1 MTLKD
6 LLLATLVMAI
16 WGFNFVVAKLGVG
29 EFPGLL
35 LTGLRFTLVAILLLP
50 FYRPSLKQ
58 LKPLALLSFTLGVVH
73 FGLLFVGLQGIDAA
87 ASAIV
92 IQLQVPFS
100 ALLAFL
106 LFKERL
112 GLGRLAGMALAF
124 SGVVLLAGEPQRI
137 ELLGLVLVVISA
149 FGFAASTMVMKSAGQ
164 MHPFAITGGV
174 CALGAPQ
181 LFLLSAIFESDHAK
195 HFADAGIIGW
205 GAIAYTAVFAS
216 IVAHSLWYKLVRRYP
231 VNVIVPF
238 SLLAPVLGILSGV
251 ALLGEPFGLHK
262 ALGAACTLSG
272 VALIQFLSAR
282 KKA

>member
-1 MTLKD
+1 MTFAD

-16 WGFNFVVAKLGVG
+16 WGFNFVVAKLGVA
-29 EFPGLL
+29 EFPGLM
-35 LTGLRFTLVAILLLP
+35 LTGMRFALVAILLLP

-100 ALLAFL
+100 ALLAFF

-137 ELLGLVLVVISA
+137 EYWGLVLVVISA
-149 FGFAASTMVMKSAGQ
+149 FGFASSTMVMKSAGQ
-164 MHPFAITGGV
+164 MHPLAITGGV

-181 LFLLSAIFESDHAK
+181 LFLLSALFEQDQLTRLTE
-195 HFADAGIIGW
+195 AGFHGW
-205 GAIAYTAVFAS
+205 GAVVYTAVFAS

-238 SLLAPVLGILSGV
+238 SLLAPVLGILSGI
-251 ALLGEPFGLHK
+251 AFLNEPFGLHK
-262 ALGAACTLSG
+262 ALGAASTLSG
-272 VALIQFLSAR
+272 VALIQYLSAR
-282 KKA
+282 KSA

>member
-1 MTLKD
+1 MSIRD

-29 EFPGLL
+29 EIPGLL
-35 LTGLRFTLVAILLLP
+35 LTALRFALVALLLLP
-50 FYRPSLKQ
+50 FHRPTFGE
-58 LKPLALLSFTLGVVH
+58 LKPLALLSFTLGVMH

-106 LFKERL
+106 FFKESL
-112 GLGRLAGMALAF
+112 GIGRFIGMALAF
-124 SGVVLLAGEPQRI
+124 SGIVLLAGEPQRI
-137 ELLGLVLVVISA
+137 DLSGLVLVIISA
-149 FGFAASTMVMKSAGQ
+149 FGFAASTMVMKRASPI
-164 MHPFAITGGV
+164 HPFVLTGGV
-174 CALGAPQ
+174 CALGVPQ
-181 LFLLSAIFESDHAK
+181 LLLLSLIFETDQISRLAE
-195 HFADAGIIGW
+195 ASWIGW
-205 GAIAYTAVFAS
+205 GAVVYTAVFAS
-216 IVAHSLWYKLVRRYP
+216 LVAHSLWYRLVRRYP

-251 ALLGEPFGLHK
+251 LLLDEPFGLHK
-262 ALGAACTLSG
+262 ALGALATLSG

-282 KKA
+282 KSA

>member
-1 MTLKD
+1 MSIRD

-29 EFPGLL
+29 EIPGLL
-35 LTGLRFTLVAILLLP
+35 LTALRFALVALLLLP
-50 FYRPSLKQ
+50 FHRPTFGE
-58 LKPLALLSFTLGVVH
+58 LKPLALLSFTLGVMH

-106 LFKERL
+106 FFKESL
-112 GLGRLAGMALAF
+112 GIGRFIGMALAF

-137 ELLGLVLVVISA
+137 DLSGLVLVIISA
-149 FGFAASTMVMKSAGQ
+149 FGFAASTMVMKRAKPI
-164 MHPFAITGGV
+164 HPFVLTGGV
-174 CALGAPQ
+174 CALGVPQ
-181 LFLLSAIFESDHAK
+181 LLLLSLIFETDQISRLAE
-195 HFADAGIIGW
+195 ASWIGW
-205 GAIAYTAVFAS
+205 GAVVYTAVFAS
-216 IVAHSLWYKLVRRYP
+216 LVAHSLWYKLVRRYP

-251 ALLGEPFGLHK
+251 LLLGEPFGLHK
-262 ALGAACTLSG
+262 ALGALATLSG
-272 VALIQFLSAR
+272 VALIQVLSAR
-282 KKA
+282 KST